1 MQEPVIDPDLS
12 AACRRFLFPIP
23 KRNNRLQAGS
33 YNREFSAS
41 QSSIRADP
49 CDPWA
54 KNQYNLMKT
63 IVTFGEIMGRFCP
76 SGFNR
81 FRQSLP
87 GDLNLTFAGAEANVA
102 ASISMLGGQTR
113 FVTAIPDNDIT
124 QACLSTLRGLKIDT
138 SEIVLTDSG
147 RLGLYFVEAGANQ
160 RPSRV
165 IYDRDHSSISL
176 TPANAYNWDA
186 IFEDAGWFHTT
197 GITPAL
203 SEESAD
209 ATIESVKNAQAAGL
223 TVSCDLNFRKKLWN
237 WNPTLS
243 ASDLAQETMRRVLPH
258 VDLVIGNEEDASD
271 VLGIG
276 AENTDVHSGKIDA
289 NRYTSVAREIVSQFP
304 NVSKVAITLRESLS
318 ASHNNWGAMLYDKS
332 TDYAYFAPT
341 SGNQYQPYEIRN
353 IVDRV
358 GGGDSFG
365 AGLIFA
371 LNTPELQESQTA
383 ISFAV
388 AASCL
393 AHSIYGDFNY
403 STRAEVEALLKQGG
417 SGRVVR

>member
-1 MQEPVIDPDLS
+1 
-12 AACRRFLFPIP
+12 
-23 KRNNRLQAGS
+23 
-33 YNREFSAS
+33 
-41 QSSIRADP
+41 
-49 CDPWA
+49 
-54 KNQYNLMKT
+54 MKT

-76 SGFNR
+76 AGFNR

-102 ASISMLGGQTR
+102 ASISMLGGDTR

-124 QACLSTLRGLKIDT
+124 QACLATLRGLQVDT
-138 SEIVLTDSG
+138 ADIVFNNQG

-165 IYDRDHSSISL
+165 IYDRDHSSISM
-176 TPANAYNWDA
+176 TPASAYDWES
-186 IFEDAGWFHTT
+186 IFDNAGWFHTT

-203 SEESAD
+203 SEEA
-209 ATIESVKNAQAAGL
+209 ANAAIESVKNAKAAGL

-237 WNPTLS
+237 WNPTLN
-243 ASDLAQETMRRVLPH
+243 ASELAGETMRRLLPY
-258 VDLVIGNEEDASD
+258 VDVVIGNEEDASD
-271 VLGIG
+271 VLGIT
-276 AENTDVHSGKIDA
+276 AENTDVHSGQIDA
-289 NRYTSVAREIVSQFP
+289 SKYANVAREICAQFP
-304 NVSKVAITLRESLS
+304 NVSKVAITLRESIS
-318 ASHNNWGAMLYDKS
+318 ASHNNWGAMLYDK
-332 TDYAYFAPT
+332 DADHPYFAPLD
-341 SGNQYQPYEIRN
+341 GNHYQPYEIRN

-365 AGLIFA
+365 AGLIYA
-371 LNTPELQESQTA
+371 LNTSELKESQSA

-403 STRAEVEALLKQGG
+403 STRAEVEALLNSGG